1 MKKTLLLLLLLGIV
15 VSTGYAQ
22 LGFGISKGLIG
33 GLNLATVSGD
43 DAPKDVKSVSTYAAG
58 LFLEFNFPGPFSI
71 EANALYSIKG
81 GKTEAGSITF
91 TDTYTY
97 IDVPVLLKY
106 HLPIP
111 AVSPSIYAGPMYS
124 TLLSAKTK
132 QEGGYLPGEHDIK
145 DALAKGDLGAVVGVG
160 LGFTALRIDAR
171 YSMGLTK
178 LDKDGTMKMYNRVI
192 SLYVGLTL

>member
-1 MKKTLLLLLLLGIV
+1 MKKTLLLLLLLVVI

-22 LGFGISKGLIG
+22 LGVGLSKGLIG

-58 LFLEFNFPGPFSI
+58 LFLELNFPGPFSI
-71 EANALYSIKG
+71 EANALYSMKG
-81 GKTEAGSITF
+81 GKTELGTMTF

-106 HLPIP
+106 HFPVP
-111 AVSPSIYAGPMYS
+111 AISPSIYAGPMYS

-132 QEGGYLPGEHDIK
+132 QEGGLLPGERDIK
-145 DALAKGDLGAVVGVG
+145 DGMAKGDLGAVVGVG

-171 YSMGLTK
+171 YCMGLTK
-178 LDKDGTMKMYNRVI
+178 LDKDGTFKMYNKVI